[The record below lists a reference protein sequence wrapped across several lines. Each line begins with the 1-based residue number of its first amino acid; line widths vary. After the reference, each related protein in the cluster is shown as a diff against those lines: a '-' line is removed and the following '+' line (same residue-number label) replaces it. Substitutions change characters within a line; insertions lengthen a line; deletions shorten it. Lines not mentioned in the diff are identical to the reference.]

1 MLEFTVDQILLQK
14 AVAPLAEIADEANIK
29 YSSEGITMMALTTDI
44 IFMGVL
50 KFRSLDLENFFCDLE
65 GTGGVDLKRLYEI
78 LCLLVRDPVMD
89 PEGEEYISFCARD
102 GDDRIQIAFTNRS
115 TSHSISCGSLFL
127 KFLSW
132 HLVTNKIRSLVK
144 TIHLENISWIF
155 FRQLG

>member
-102 GDDRIQIAFTNRS
+102 GDDRIQIVFTNRS
-115 TSHSISCGSLFL
+115 TYLSLNFLWFFVSKVSFLAFSH
-127 KFLSW
+127 
-132 HLVTNKIRSLVK
+132 
-144 TIHLENISWIF
+144 
-155 FRQLG
+155 